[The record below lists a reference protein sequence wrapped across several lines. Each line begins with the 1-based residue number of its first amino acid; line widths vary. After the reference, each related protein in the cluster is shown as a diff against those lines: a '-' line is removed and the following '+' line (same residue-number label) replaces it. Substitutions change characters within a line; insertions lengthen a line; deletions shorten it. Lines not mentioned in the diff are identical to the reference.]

1 MDIQMK
7 KQNKQ
12 SFTYGYVTYYMDESM
27 DLFCYWLVNDFALN
41 MSDFDYK
48 IFLLRYKLY
57 YNKYIIIVNI
67 ATFPVFEILKI
78 WSVHIFDR
86 EMNSSHLAGNFKYS
100 FTLVG

>member
-1 MDIQMK
+1 
-7 KQNKQ
+7 
-12 SFTYGYVTYYMDESM
+12 
-27 DLFCYWLVNDFALN
+27 

-67 ATFPVFEILKI
+67 ATFPVFEVLKI

-86 EMNSSHLAGNFKYS
+86 EMKPSHLAGLF
-100 FTLVG
+100 

>member
-27 DLFCYWLVNDFALN
+27 DLFLLLTCKWFRPKYVWFWLQN
-41 MSDFDYK
+41 
-48 IFLLRYKLY
+48 KLY

-78 WSVHIFDR
+78 WSIHIFDG
-86 EMNSSHLAGNFKYS
+86 EMKPSQLGCQFCI
-100 FTLVG
+100 